1 MTPADAT
8 DFRERLVKV
17 ETEMLAEKE
26 AKELKEKND
35 QEWREEA
42 REDRRQILEA
52 VNNHISDSAKVPG
65 YQGNGGVI
73 VISKKILVTAFFGL
87 IGAIGTIVSFEF
99 QIIGG

>member
-1 MTPADAT
+1 MTPAEAT

-35 QEWREEA
+35 LEWRTEA
-42 REDRRQILEA
+42 RKDRRQILEA

-73 VISKKILVTAFFGL
+73 VISKKQIVW
-87 IGAIGTIVSFEF
+87 AITVLAGIAGTIFGFEF
-99 QIIGG
+99 TVGE

>member
-1 MTPADAT
+1 MTPAEAT

-35 QEWREEA
+35 QEWRTEA

-52 VNNHISDSAKVPG
+52 VNAHISDSAKVPG
-65 YQGNGGVI
+65 YSGNGGVI
-73 VISKKILVTAFFGL
+73 VISKKQILWAITVLAGLAGTFFG
-87 IGAIGTIVSFEF
+87 IEF
-99 QIIGG
+99 TIGG